1 MLACCSIG
9 LADGARAQR
18 SERLDVVHEH
28 RGKPVKLKVELQFPE
43 QSGEKLPAILISHG
57 SAGVS
62 DNRERAYAREFLKL
76 GVAAAIVDSYMARGV
91 GSTARD
97 QGAVSAH
104 EMLVDAVETLRVMAR
119 HPRVD
124 PERVG
129 LVGFSKGGTV
139 VIKAA
144 LQRYVAPLAKGEAGF
159 AVLVALYPWCGDF
172 ALDFRPAG
180 SRVSTLLGSDDTYS
194 GTAACLEYG
203 KKLQQASANATVK
216 VYASAK
222 HGWDVPGP
230 AVWSDPK
237 GQNQSKCIYDE
248 IERNTWVERVSQI
261 KVVENNKPTGN
272 RPKALA
278 RCMTLG
284 VSGGYNRQAHTE
296 TLQDIRTLVRDAFR
310 LK

>member
-1 MLACCSIG
+1 
-9 LADGARAQR
+9 
-18 SERLDVVHEH
+18 
-28 RGKPVKLKVELQFPE
+28 
-43 QSGEKLPAILISHG
+43 
-57 SAGVS
+57 
-62 DNRERAYAREFLKL
+62 
-76 GVAAAIVDSYMARGV
+76 
-91 GSTARD
+91 
-97 QGAVSAH
+97 
-104 EMLVDAVETLRVMAR
+104 MAR

-144 LQRYVAPLAKGEAGF
+144 LQRYIAPPAKGETGF
-159 AVLVALYPWCGDF
+159 AVLVAFYPWCDDF

-180 SRVSTLLGSDDTYS
+180 SRVSMLLGSDDTYA
-194 GTAACLEYG
+194 GTAARLEYG
-203 KKLQQASANATVK
+203 KKLQQAGANVTVEVSAN
-216 VYASAK
+216 
-222 HGWDVPGP
+222 HGWDVPGLP
-230 AVWSDPK
+230 AWSDRK
-237 GQNQSKCIYDE
+237 GQNHSKCIYDE
-248 IERNTWVERVSQI
+248 IERNTWVERASQI

-284 VSGGYNRQAHTE
+284 ISGGDNRQAHTE